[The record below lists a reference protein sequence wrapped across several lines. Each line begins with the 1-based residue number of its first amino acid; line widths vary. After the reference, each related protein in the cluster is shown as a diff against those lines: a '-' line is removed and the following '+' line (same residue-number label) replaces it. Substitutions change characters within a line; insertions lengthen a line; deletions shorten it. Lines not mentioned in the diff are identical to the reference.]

1 MNLTAFLR
9 LFRILLVFTRYRLDQ
24 LVQTLPLPWYGRLL
38 LIGPWKLYPAP
49 RDLTRG
55 ARLRLALESLGPVFI
70 KFGQILSTR
79 RDLLP
84 DDIAIELAFL
94 QDKVPP
100 FPPELARKRIEE
112 QLGLPIEAVFA
123 EFSDT
128 PLASA
133 SVAQVHT
140 ALLHDGSDVVVKVV
154 RPGIEETIHQDIQWL
169 YLAARTLERVSRE
182 GRRLRPVE
190 VVRDYEQTIFDE
202 LDLYREAA
210 NASLL
215 RRNFL
220 GSPVLYVPLIHWDWC
235 RHKVLVMERISG
247 IPVTD
252 IDALRAAGIDMKKLA
267 ERGVEVFFTQVF
279 RDCFFH
285 ADMHPGNIFVSRSH
299 PQEPQYIAIDFGIV
313 GSLTPED
320 QTYLARNLMAF
331 FKRDY
336 RRVAQLHIDSG
347 WVPPETKVN
356 EFEAAIR
363 SVCEP
368 IFERPLKDIS
378 FGQLLLRLFQTARR
392 FNMEVQPQLVLLQ
405 KTLLNIEGLGRQ
417 LYPELDLWSTGK
429 PYLERWMRER
439 AGPRHQ
445 LQNLRQHLERIP
457 PLLET
462 THRALD
468 NIAQRDHHAPTRRT
482 DAVALRL
489 IGAVLLALG
498 ANGLGTDMHLWADA
512 QPMYW
517 LLLAAGGWLV
527 LRRDGENPNRRT
539 YRPK

>member
-1 MNLTAFLR
+1 
-9 LFRILLVFTRYRLDQ
+9 
-24 LVQTLPLPWYGRLL
+24 
-38 LIGPWKLYPAP
+38 
-49 RDLTRG
+49 
-55 ARLRLALESLGPVFI
+55 
-70 KFGQILSTR
+70 
-79 RDLLP
+79 
-84 DDIAIELAFL
+84 
-94 QDKVPP
+94 VP
-100 FPPELARKRIEE
+100 KI
-112 QLGLPIEAVFA
+112 
-123 EFSDT
+123 
-128 PLASA
+128 
-133 SVAQVHT
+133 
-140 ALLHDGSDVVVKVV
+140 
-154 RPGIEETIHQDIQWL
+154 
-169 YLAARTLERVSRE
+169 Y
-182 GRRLRPVE
+182 
-190 VVRDYEQTIFDE
+190 
-202 LDLYREAA
+202 
-210 NASLL
+210 
-215 RRNFL
+215 
-220 GSPVLYVPLIHWDWC
+220 WDWC

-252 IDALRAAGIDMKKLA
+252 IEALKAQGTDMKKLA

-285 ADMHPGNIFVSRSH
+285 ADMHPGNIFVSRDRAR
-299 PQEPQYIAIDFGIV
+299 EPQYIAIDFGIV

-320 QTYLARNLMAF
+320 QTYLARNLIAF

-378 FGQLLLRLFQTARR
+378 FGQLLLRLFQTAQR

-417 LYPELDLWSTGK
+417 LYPDLDLWSTGK

-445 LQNLRQHLERIP
+445 LEKLRQHMERIP
-457 PLLET
+457 PLLDT
-462 THRALD
+462 THKALD
-468 NIAQRDHHAPTRRT
+468 NIARREQQPPRRRA

-489 IGAVLLALG
+489 IGAVLVAAG
-498 ANGLGTDMHLWADA
+498 ANGLGTDMALWTDA

-517 LLLAAGGWLV
+517 LLLAAGSWLV
-527 LRRDGENPNRRT
+527 LRR
-539 YRPK
+539 